1 MTAPLPTNAAL
12 DAAVAELVTRVA
24 PWCRIGDAL
33 TAIRRMQ
40 DHASL
45 ESVGRHVGTPT
56 VTKADNAPVVL
67 RMEDYPHLDR
77 YRHLNHG
84 CHDDGPPE
92 AA

>member
-24 PWCRIGDAL
+24 PWCRIADAL

-40 DHASL
+40 YHADL
-45 ESVGRHVGTPT
+45 EELGRVPSVTRGG
-56 VTKADNAPVVL
+56 NAAVVL
-67 RMEDYPHLDR
+67 KMEDY
-77 YRHLNHG
+77 RHLGHG
-84 CHDDGPPE
+84 CHDDDDGGR

>member
-12 DAAVAELVTRVA
+12 DAAVADLVTRVA
-24 PWCRIGDAL
+24 PFVRIGEAL

-40 DHASL
+40 DHATL
-45 ESVGRHVGTPT
+45 DQLGRVPSVTRSG
-56 VTKADNAPVVL
+56 NAAVVL
-67 RMEDYPHLDR
+67 KMEDYRRLSPE
-77 YRHLNHG
+77 